1 MKHRVWSLLA
11 AILLLAA
18 ACVLSVSAESAEP
31 VCPHCNVALSQITW
45 ENWAGTKGDFK
56 MEQKIIEALQTIRP
70 ILQRDGGDIEFVE
83 LTEDNIVKVRLQG
96 HCAGCPGAQMT
107 IKGVV
112 ERIIKEAYPE
122 IKAVE
127 AVQ

>member
-1 MKHRVWSLLA
+1 
-11 AILLLAA
+11 
-18 ACVLSVSAESAEP
+18 
-31 VCPHCNVALSQITW
+31 
-45 ENWAGTKGDFK
+45 
-56 MEQKIIEALQTIRP
+56 MEQKIKDALGQIRP
-70 ILQRDGGDIEFVE
+70 YLQRDGGDIEFVE

>member
-1 MKHRVWSLLA
+1 MEEKIKE
-11 AILLLAA
+11 AIG
-18 ACVLSVSAESAEP
+18 
-31 VCPHCNVALSQITW
+31 Q
-45 ENWAGTKGDFK
+45 
-56 MEQKIIEALQTIRP
+56 IRP
-70 ILQRDGGDIEFVE
+70 FLQRDGGDIEFVE

-112 ERIIKEAYPE
+112 ERLFKERYPE
-122 IKAVE
+122 IQGVE